1 MNSPKDLSKARQY
14 LDTMNN
20 LELRL
25 TDDQEY
31 YRLLD
36 TLWGE
41 LSEEE
46 IAWVEELFANRIIP
60 EAPQSLEFT
69 DQSVAIGES
78 KMPRNKNL

>member
-1 MNSPKDLSKARQY
+1 MNSPKSLSKARRY

-25 TDDQEY
+25 TDNEEY

-36 TLWGE
+36 TLWSG

-78 KMPRNKNL
+78 KMPRKKNL